1 MKKLILLFAVLFLN
15 LQLIC
20 SQVVGTPYIISEDNR
35 LLLDQFGINPSFAF
49 SSRKLREAYTGFSVR
64 IRRSTDNAEADVSFD
79 NTSVTDNSIATLAV
93 VGTSGLTIGSTML
106 LSNFSNG
113 ATIYVTIWYD
123 QGTNGFNAIQTVASK
138 QPVFKMN
145 SNGVSNSMPS
155 IGFTGSLKHHL
166 IVNQTLSVLLTN
178 SLKGTLGFIA
188 KPATPS
194 SINNSLG
201 YFDPANSSNRW
212 SCHLNWSDGNCYT
225 DLGNSSDLNRA
236 FSNAANENSNKQYL
250 ILRNTNSKTTKVS
263 GVFKQN
269 NVALNLTSP
278 LTTGGAFGIGLSY
291 GSSVNATDNGY
302 NGDFSEFILF
312 NDALNATQIN
322 TLENNQIK
330 FWNTY

>member
-1 MKKLILLFAVLFLN
+1 MKKLILFSAILFLN
-15 LQLIC
+15 VQLIC
-20 SQVVGTPYIISEDNR
+20 SQVVGTPFIISEDNR

-49 SSRKLREAYTGFSVR
+49 SSRKLREGYTGFSVR
-64 IRRSTDNAEADVSFD
+64 IRRSTDNAEADISFD
-79 NTSVTDNSIATLAV
+79 NTSVSDNSLATLAV
-93 VGTSGLTIGSTML
+93 IGTSGLTIGNTML
-106 LSNFSNG
+106 LSDFRSG

-145 SNGVSNSMPS
+145 SNGVANSMPS
-155 IGFTGSLKHHL
+155 IGFTGSLKHQL
-166 IVNQTLSVLLTN
+166 VVNQTLSVLLSN
-178 SLKGTLGFIA
+178 SLRGTLGFIA
-188 KPATPS
+188 KPATPL

-201 YFDPANSSNRW
+201 YFDPANTNNRW

-225 DLGNSSDLNRA
+225 DLGNSTDINRS
-236 FSNAANENSNKQYL
+236 FSNAANENSNKQYV

-269 NVALNLTSP
+269 NVALNLTSA
-278 LTTGGAFGIGLSY
+278 LTTGGAFGIGLSF
-291 GSSVNATDNGY
+291 GAANANDNGY

-330 FWNTY
+330 FWNAF